1 MIAKDDF
8 QTIDNL
14 RLQSVI
20 DDFKR
25 IEPQQCTA
33 DQGNLVMLELLK
45 AYDTT
50 QDLDFLEAAK
60 QMFFWLETVQYIEEE
75 VMTLN
80 LLQIIRRERVLHHTE
95 KQKLF
100 SIVSKSKA
108 LRSRIGAL
116 ILLDETAEATKLLDN
131 LPKEERDTFISFPIY
146 SFYKKT
152 MEKTQNGQA

>member
-1 MIAKDDF
+1 
-8 QTIDNL
+8 
-14 RLQSVI
+14 
-20 DDFKR
+20 
-25 IEPQQCTA
+25 
-33 DQGNLVMLELLK
+33 
-45 AYDTT
+45 
-50 QDLDFLEAAK
+50 
-60 QMFFWLETVQYIEEE
+60 MFFWLETVQYIEEE
-75 VMTLN
+75 VLTLN

-116 ILLDETAEATKLLDN
+116 ILLDETAEATKLFDN

-152 MEKTQNGQA
+152 IEKTQNGQT